1 MVINFVLNNINIFK
15 KAYLWFLDEQIAK
28 NILTFIS
35 ENKWMLLTTFGVV
48 FLVYEVLKDR
58 FTNKI
63 ISEIHDEELKN
74 IIITHKELFMNFITL
89 RNTLCFNINHFF
101 DTPKEN
107 GIIYHIHMSI
117 TEKFPSF
124 EFDSV
129 HRSFKKKECQNLYS
143 LLNAGTYGYKNIADI
158 LNKMKIRIEEFK
170 NTNPF
175 YNTSA
180 INKYVRGLQGFDI
193 SRAIKENDINHLLC
207 EEFIKSLYELYPE
220 HITEFITNSNF
231 DDESKIIKLNELLDS
246 GNYLAANTVLKTIE
260 YTIDIET
267 YIYKFS
273 KAFALKTRRKELSFE
288 QILDKYK

>member
-1 MVINFVLNNINIFK
+1 MSLPKLFILGFV
-15 KAYLWFLDEQIAK
+15 Q
-28 NILTFIS
+28 
-35 ENKWMLLTTFGVV
+35 
-48 FLVYEVLKDR
+48 
-58 FTNKI
+58 
-63 ISEIHDEELKN
+63 
-74 IIITHKELFMNFITL
+74 
-89 RNTLCFNINHFF
+89 
-101 DTPKEN
+101 
-107 GIIYHIHMSI
+107 
-117 TEKFPSF
+117 
-124 EFDSV
+124 
-129 HRSFKKKECQNLYS
+129 Q
-143 LLNAGTYGYKNIADI
+143 
-158 LNKMKIRIEEFK
+158 
-170 NTNPF
+170 
-175 YNTSA
+175 SA

-246 GNYLAANTVLKTIE
+246 GNYLAADTVLKTIE

>member
-74 IIITHKELFMNFITL
+74 IIITHKELFMDFITL

-143 LLNAGTYGYKNIADI
+143 PLNAGTYGYKNIADI

-220 HITEFITNSNF
+220 
-231 DDESKIIKLNELLDS
+231 
-246 GNYLAANTVLKTIE
+246 Y
-260 YTIDIET
+260 YR
-267 YIYKFS
+267 IYNK
-273 KAFALKTRRKELSFE
+273 
-288 QILDKYK
+288 

>member
-1 MVINFVLNNINIFK
+1 M
-15 KAYLWFLDEQIAK
+15 
-28 NILTFIS
+28 TFIS

-143 LLNAGTYGYKNIADI
+143 PLNSGTYGYKNIADI

>member
-74 IIITHKELFMNFITL
+74 IIITHKELFMDFITL

-143 LLNAGTYGYKNIADI
+143 LRNII
-158 LNKMKIRIEEFK
+158 IVRKYF
-170 NTNPF
+170 F
-175 YNTSA
+175 YN
-180 INKYVRGLQGFDI
+180 RGEI
-193 SRAIKENDINHLLC
+193 SPLGILIYAVLISLC
-207 EEFIKSLYELYPE
+207 HTLSCSLR
-220 HITEFITNSNF
+220 S
-231 DDESKIIKLNELLDS
+231 
-246 GNYLAANTVLKTIE
+246 TVK
-260 YTIDIET
+260 
-267 YIYKFS
+267 
-273 KAFALKTRRKELSFE
+273 
-288 QILDKYK
+288 